1 MGSTSGLAVGIGVI
15 SEGILDDARERREWK
30 RKVES
35 ALLTKGIE
43 DTALEIVGPGE
54 KPDLVVGGYGMK
66 RVTPEQSILRQI
78 EGIKRTQ
85 DVLSQQGLGEEYAAE
100 PSTKGKTG
108 ITRRSGDRGKE
119 KSSHDMALFKQ
130 AKEDVKDA
138 GLSYEDSDLTDEG
151 EARTQYQAA
160 VQKRYEELQAQF
172 GYGGEGK
179 PLAGV
184 GPKDG
189 AGGAGTSQFQEGQ
202 IYEDAKGRRAK
213 YQGGKFV
220 PAS

>member
-1 MGSTSGLAVGIGVI
+1 MGSTSGLAAGIDVI

-43 DTALEIVGPGE
+43 DTALELAGDGE
-54 KPDLVVGGYGMK
+54 KPDLVVGGVGMK
-66 RVTPEQSILRQI
+66 RVTPEQSYQ
-78 EGIKRTQ
+78 RTIDGTVQ
-85 DVLSQQGLGEEYAAE
+85 MQARLKAAGLGEEYAAD
-100 PSTKGKTG
+100 PQDKGKIG
-108 ITRRSGDRGKE
+108 ITRRSGDREKE
-119 KSSHDMALFKQ
+119 KRGVDLDLYKQ
-130 AKEDVKDA
+130 AQKEVTAFYGENNLGDADVKDVY
-138 GLSYEDSDLTDEG
+138 GP
-151 EARTQYQAA
+151 A
-160 VQKRYEELQAQF
+160 VQKKYEELQAQF

-189 AGGAGTSQFQEGQ
+189 AGAAGTSQFQEGQ